1 MKTFLTILGCVIAY
15 LSSYAQSI
23 KSLGME
29 IPPPSLSI
37 EKTGISSPIP
47 TDGIIDLRD
56 LLDSPVSSL
65 RVLTSSQEEGS
76 FQVLDDETIS
86 QYRLQNDSLWIYG
99 KETPLTRLVYDQPE
113 LKLTFPPQEGQL
125 ITGSTSG
132 KGYYADKLAFTFH
145 TSYESSVLPSGEIVL
160 SDGSR
165 LSDVLRVRTVRHTS
179 FSNLASDSAIGAIR
193 EEENS
198 WYLQGKLFPVLSS
211 YETTNDV
218 KEHKAF
224 YYAMGVAR
232 DVSPNETGGLS
243 PFTKGH
249 EGRQGD
255 IPPLEYQVVNHE
267 DSHEIEIKYS
277 SKDRIHVTFV
287 VASINGITYQA
298 KSYTASPN
306 EEYTYRYN
314 YSHLPRGEYAVRI
327 GAANQQFSVKFN
339 VK

>member
-1 MKTFLTILGCVIAY
+1 MKTFLTILGYVIAS

-29 IPPPSLSI
+29 IPPASLSI
-37 EKTGISSPIP
+37 EKIEISSPIP
-47 TDGIIDLRD
+47 TDGIIDIRE
-56 LLDSPVSSL
+56 LLDSPVPSL
-65 RVLTSSQEEGS
+65 RVLTSSQEEDT

-86 QYRLQNDSLWIYG
+86 KYELRDDSLWIYG
-99 KETPLTRLVYDQPE
+99 KETQLTRIVYNQPE
-113 LKLTFPPQEGQL
+113 LKLTFPLQQGMH
-125 ITGSTSG
+125 ISGSTSG
-132 KGYYADKLAFTFH
+132 KGFYADKLAFTFH
-145 TSYESSVLPSGEIVL
+145 TSYQTSVSPSRKIIMPDGSELSNAYWVKTTRSTSYSNL
-160 SDGSR
+160 VSDGNGSM
-165 LSDVLRVRTVRHTS
+165 
-179 FSNLASDSAIGAIR
+179 IR

-198 WYLQGKLFPVLSS
+198 WYIPGELFPILSS
-211 YETTNDV
+211 YKTTNV
-218 KEHKAF
+218 TNGHKDF
-224 YYAMGVAR
+224 YYALGVAR
-232 DVSPNETGGLS
+232 DVSPNEMGESNS
-243 PFTKGH
+243 PTRGNGEGPKGFTS
-249 EGRQGD
+249 
-255 IPPLEYQVVNHE
+255 LEYQVANHE